1 MTRCQILSLALLVC
15 VMVFW
20 TLPVWAGT
28 IGIATWVRTY
38 NGPGNSHDQACA
50 VAVDDSGNV
59 YVTGQSEGDGTDWDY
74 ATIKYYPNGDI
85 AWSKRCDGP
94 VNGPDIALAMA
105 IDGSG
110 NVYVTGHSRGT
121 ENNAD
126 YLTIKYY
133 ANGDTAWVR
142 RYDGPA
148 GSTDVAHGIAVDFAG
163 NVYVTGGSAGTET
176 DDDYATVKYDPDGG
190 QAWVVRYNGPANL
203 SDEAHAV
210 AVDNAG
216 NIYVSGMSDGIVTGA
231 DFATIKY
238 DSEGNELWVKRCD
251 GIETLGDRAYSLTL
265 DEQAN
270 VYVTGSSGDSETHAK
285 YATVKYDSS
294 GAEMWSK
301 TFKAEMT
308 ISPGGVGRDIV
319 ADNSGSAWVTGW
331 MRNSET
337 NYDYATVKY
346 DPEGNQLWEV
356 RYNSWA
362 DGCDGAEAIAVDGN
376 GNAYVTGWS
385 EDANFKADDCATVK
399 YDPEGNQEW
408 VARYNGSG
416 NYQDAGLAVT
426 VDDSNNVYVTGEA
439 AGTTSGYDYVT
450 IKYIEIEGTKGDAN
464 GDEEVTILDAVFLVN
479 YLFKNGSAPD
489 PVQIGD
495 ANCDGDVGLVDVV
508 YLVNYLFRNGP
519 PPC

>member
-1 MTRCQILSLALLVC
+1 MTRCQILSLAFLIC
-15 VMVFW
+15 VLVFW

-28 IGIATWVRTY
+28 IGIEAWVRTY
-38 NGPGNSHDQACA
+38 NGTGNSHDQACA
-50 VAVDDSGNV
+50 VAVDDLGNV

-74 ATIKYYPNGDI
+74 ATIKYYSNGDI
-85 AWSKRCDGP
+85 AWIKRYDGP
-94 VNGPDIALAMA
+94 ANGPDIALAMA

-110 NVYVTGHSRGT
+110 NVYATGHSRGSGG
-121 ENNAD
+121 NAD
-126 YLTIKYY
+126 YLTVKYH

-148 GSTDVAHGIAVDFAG
+148 GSTDIAHGIAVDFAG
-163 NVYVTGGSAGTET
+163 NVYVTGGSPGTGT
-176 DDDYATVKYDPDGG
+176 DNDYATIKYNPDGG

-203 SDEAHAV
+203 SDAARAV
-210 AVDNAG
+210 AVDDAG
-216 NIYVSGMSDGIVTGA
+216 NIYVSGESDGIVTGS

-251 GIETLGDRAYSLTL
+251 GIVTSGDIAHKLTL
-265 DEQAN
+265 DGLAN
-270 VYVTGSSGDSETHAK
+270 VYVTGFSYDSEIHAI

-294 GAEMWSK
+294 GTEIWSK
-301 TFKAEMT
+301 TYQGEMT
-308 ISPGGVGRDIV
+308 IGPGAVAFDIA
-319 ADNSGSAWVTGW
+319 ADNSGNAWVTGW
-331 MRNSET
+331 MRNSGT

-346 DPEGNQLWEV
+346 DAEGNKLWEA

-362 DGCDGAEAIAVDGN
+362 DGCDGAEAIAVDGY

-385 EDANFKADDCATVK
+385 EDVNFKADDCATVK

-408 VARYNGSG
+408 VARYNGSAD
-416 NYQDAGLAVT
+416 YQDAGLAIA

-450 IKYIEIEGTKGDAN
+450 IKYVEIEGTRGDAN

-479 YLFKNGSAPD
+479 YLFKNGPAPD

-495 ANCDGDVGLVDVV
+495 ANCGGDVGLVDVV
-508 YLVNYLFRNGP
+508 YLINYLFKNGP